1 MLARIYQPPR
11 SAMQSG
17 RSNADV
23 WILEYVSRSQQTID
37 PLTGTVRS
45 TDMLDQVE
53 LKFPSAEAAVA
64 YAKKHDIPH
73 RVVPAKSAKRIP
85 RSYADNFAYGRRN
98 PWTH

>member
-11 SAMQSG
+11 SAMSSG
-17 RSNADV
+17 TSKYDV
-23 WILEYVSRSQQTID
+23 WVLEYVSPASQTID

-45 TDMLDQVE
+45 TDTLDQVE
-53 LKFPSAEAAVA
+53 LKFPTADAAVA

-73 RVVPAKSAKRIP
+73 RVVPAKQPSRIP